1 MYNVNIRKIGK
12 VENFI
17 NMVEKCRGRVY
28 LGLPNQT
35 MCDLKQN
42 KDALQMLYMINP
54 NELWLDL
61 FLTDVQD
68 SYDFMSYI
76 MGAGA

>member
-1 MYNVNIRKIGK
+1 MYRVNIRKIGK
-12 VENFI
+12 VEKFI
-17 NMVEKCRGRVY
+17 EKVEKCRGSVY

-35 MCDLKQN
+35 FCDLKKN

-54 NELWLDL
+54 KEIWLELY
-61 FLTDVQD
+61 LTDAQD

-76 MGAGA
+76 MGVGA